1 VTGRREQVADYG
13 RDAGLEQFLA
23 ERGAHLLRTAML
35 LTGGKEAGED
45 LLQAAL
51 ERLLRRWRTIDG
63 DLEGYLRRTIY
74 NLAAD
79 GWRRKGR
86 WRDRLVLLSGTG
98 AGIAP
103 DRSVQVEQR
112 DELVRLLL
120 LLPPG
125 QRAVIVLRYWEDL
138 SETQAAEML
147 GCSASTVRSSAS
159 RGLRRLR
166 ELSGAMPTVDT
177 AQGGRTR

>member
-1 VTGRREQVADYG
+1 MADYR

-23 ERGAHLLRTAML
+23 ERGAHLLRTAVL

-86 WRDRLVLLSGTG
+86 WRARLALLRG
-98 AGIAP
+98 AGDRIAP

-120 LLPPG
+120 RLPPG
-125 QRAVIVLRYWEDL
+125 AAGRDRAALLGGPERGSGRRSAGLLGQHGQVRDL
-138 SETQAAEML
+138 ARAAP
-147 GCSASTVRSSAS
+147 S
-159 RGLRRLR
+159 
-166 ELSGAMPTVDT
+166 P
-177 AQGGRTR
+177 

>member
-1 VTGRREQVADYG
+1 MADYG

-35 LTGGKEAGED
+35 LTGSKEAGED

-63 DLEGYLRRTIY
+63 DPEGYLRRTIY

-86 WRDRLVLLSGTG
+86 WQDRLALLSGTTD

-138 SETQAAEML
+138 SEAQAADVL

-166 ELSGAMPTVDT
+166 ELSDARPAVDT
-177 AQGGRTR
+177 TQGGRTR